1 VTLALAYFYTLSIGC
16 PMKSTISFFVRSK
29 NAIMQNGITN
39 ASHASFG
46 LVEFKKMLIASSL
59 GVLLPNA
66 HAEDLKLASA
76 SSDSVVNAATQATVP
91 PPVPST
97 TDYDA
102 LFAKLQ
108 PKGFNIGLP
117 GPTDTVD
124 PQAFGLR
131 KALADMGIGYFG
143 MNIIN
148 TAGNTLANSARE
160 TNGKQSYNGQK
171 FTYYDTLYAGLT
183 YDLSRYGIPD
193 RQIYVAGMLNWV
205 SWQPMGPNK
214 FGISEAS
221 YYQTLLN
228 KRFELKLG
236 YLANSWEFVNY
247 SVGGSLA
254 SSVFGPSGSIP
265 IQGGMS
271 NNETPTP
278 GANLTV
284 NVTDKFYV
292 KGGVQRSVNPDG
304 LQAEIKYNQRGFKWN
319 TPNAGTL
326 SIGEVGYKQTPK
338 DGTPY
343 TWVRAGGAYN
353 DSSSNS
359 YSHPGT
365 RTDHNSWYYL
375 LGDRQIWQMQPGSSP
390 GRGIYVGG
398 SVMYAPPE
406 SNVVSQY
413 YEARIYGKGLIKSR
427 PYDLASLVLTDTVW
441 SQYAVDNAADKGSM
455 VHRDSKAATLSY
467 SARITNGVYAGIG
480 LAYVNHPTTIAYQS
494 DTGSALNL
502 LANLN
507 VFF

>member
-1 VTLALAYFYTLSIGC
+1 MTLALAYFYTLSIGC

-76 SSDSVVNAATQATVP
+76 SSDSVVNVNAATQATVP

-193 RQIYVAGMLNWV
+193 GQIYVAGMLNWV

-236 YLANSWEFVNY
+236 
-247 SVGGSLA
+247 
-254 SSVFGPSGSIP
+254 
-265 IQGGMS
+265 
-271 NNETPTP
+271 
-278 GANLTV
+278 
-284 NVTDKFYV
+284 
-292 KGGVQRSVNPDG
+292 
-304 LQAEIKYNQRGFKWN
+304 
-319 TPNAGTL
+319 
-326 SIGEVGYKQTPK
+326 
-338 DGTPY
+338 
-343 TWVRAGGAYN
+343 
-353 DSSSNS
+353 
-359 YSHPGT
+359 
-365 RTDHNSWYYL
+365 
-375 LGDRQIWQMQPGSSP
+375 
-390 GRGIYVGG
+390 
-398 SVMYAPPE
+398 
-406 SNVVSQY
+406 
-413 YEARIYGKGLIKSR
+413 
-427 PYDLASLVLTDTVW
+427 
-441 SQYAVDNAADKGSM
+441 M
-455 VHRDSKAATLSY
+455 V
-467 SARITNGVYAGIG
+467 
-480 LAYVNHPTTIAYQS
+480 
-494 DTGSALNL
+494 
-502 LANLN
+502 
-507 VFF
+507 